1 MRINRCLA
9 GLLLIFI
16 TIFSII
22 IGGVARADSD
32 PNTTAQLLAIVE
44 KMSIEEKVGQMFMPD
59 FRQWNGKN
67 VCEINEEIV
76 QVIQQHHI
84 GGVILFRENLVD
96 TEQTVRLVD
105 QLQRAA
111 GSIPL
116 LLSTD
121 QEGGVVNRLQSGTV
135 MPGNMALGA
144 TGSTESCHRVGQAI
158 GAELHAL
165 GININFAPVVDV
177 NVNPDNPVIGV
188 RSFGSDPQ
196 LVSDLGVSYIQGLHD
211 AGVAATAKH
220 FPGHGDTAVDSH
232 LGLPS
237 VPYDRSRLDEVE
249 LKPFQT
255 AINAGVDLIMTAHV
269 TFPAIDSSML
279 ISRLD
284 NTPIYVPATLS
295 APVLTG
301 LIRNTLGFEGVVV
314 TDSLQMKAITDH
326 FGPEDTVIR
335 AVQAGT
341 DIILMPSDLNR
352 AYQAMLAAVKNGDIP
367 ETTID
372 KSVTRILALKLKLG
386 VVEINNGKLQPGYDI
401 DRSIE
406 DKINTALAI
415 VGCSQ
420 HQSLER
426 DVAGQAVTLLK
437 NEGNILPFKLDN
449 AKKVVILAPW
459 NDRLIPMSGLYF

>member
-22 IGGVARADSD
+22 VGGVARADSD

-144 TGSTESCHRVGQAI
+144 TR
-158 GAELHAL
+158 
-165 GININFAPVVDV
+165 
-177 NVNPDNPVIGV
+177 
-188 RSFGSDPQ
+188 
-196 LVSDLGVSYIQGLHD
+196 
-211 AGVAATAKH
+211 
-220 FPGHGDTAVDSH
+220 
-232 LGLPS
+232 
-237 VPYDRSRLDEVE
+237 
-249 LKPFQT
+249 
-255 AINAGVDLIMTAHV
+255 
-269 TFPAIDSSML
+269 
-279 ISRLD
+279 
-284 NTPIYVPATLS
+284 
-295 APVLTG
+295 
-301 LIRNTLGFEGVVV
+301 
-314 TDSLQMKAITDH
+314 
-326 FGPEDTVIR
+326 
-335 AVQAGT
+335 
-341 DIILMPSDLNR
+341 
-352 AYQAMLAAVKNGDIP
+352 
-367 ETTID
+367 
-372 KSVTRILALKLKLG
+372 
-386 VVEINNGKLQPGYDI
+386 
-401 DRSIE
+401 
-406 DKINTALAI
+406 
-415 VGCSQ
+415 
-420 HQSLER
+420 
-426 DVAGQAVTLLK
+426 
-437 NEGNILPFKLDN
+437 
-449 AKKVVILAPW
+449 
-459 NDRLIPMSGLYF
+459 